1 MSFAVARGFAFSRVY
16 RIVAPL
22 AQAKVTALPQEVVY
36 SLETMFAVLLA
47 ATDSRFPDP
56 DSHAR
61 SALSRSTGPTFV
73 VALAT
78 TVPHALPSQLQ
89 ALTCVLVRSPPI
101 TPIYLLPLL
110 DATLTTEYPYCVH
123 PLPG

>member
-22 AQAKVTALPQEVVY
+22 AQAKVTALPQEVEY
-36 SLETMFAVLLA
+36 SLETMLALLLA
-47 ATDSRFPDP
+47 ATASRFPEP

-73 VALAT
+73 VVIAT
-78 TVPHALPSQLQ
+78 KFPHALPSHVH
-89 ALTCVLVRSPPI
+89 AFTWVLVNSPPHS
-101 TPIYLLPLL
+101 PIWLSP
-110 DATLTTEYPYCVH
+110 
-123 PLPG
+123 

>member
-1 MSFAVARGFAFSRVY
+1 MSFAVARGFGVSRVY

-36 SLETMFAVLLA
+36 SLETMLALLLA
-47 ATDSRFPDP
+47 ATASRFPEP

-73 VALAT
+73 VAIAT
-78 TVPHALPSQLQ
+78 KFPQAVPSQIQ
-89 ALTCVLVRSPPI
+89 ALTRVFVKSPPI
-101 TPIYLLPLL
+101 NPIWLLPPLE
-110 DATLTTEYPYCVH
+110 ASLTTV
-123 PLPG
+123 

>member
-36 SLETMFAVLLA
+36 SLETMLALLLA
-47 ATDSRFPDP
+47 ATASRFPEP

-73 VALAT
+73 VAIAT
-78 TVPHALPSQLQ
+78 KFPQAVPSQIQ
-89 ALTCVLVRSPPI
+89 ALTRVLDRKSTRLNSSHTVIS
-101 TPIYLLPLL
+101 Y
-110 DATLTTEYPYCVH
+110 AVFC
-123 PLPG
+123 